1 MALLLES
8 VAPRSL
14 RIRSRFALVFAFVV
28 VLAAVVDVEPGV
40 AARASGCDQP
50 LTYGVV
56 RVDPGHHM
64 SRSAFVALL
73 ERSERLWETPAH
85 KNLLRYQP
93 GGRVQVSLIYDDLQ
107 RLYDKVTAV
116 DAAIARM
123 RPALERQQR
132 TIVAEEAQYK
142 TRHAQLAARIDYWN
156 RRGGAPKALYT
167 KLQTEQTALHQLAA
181 TLEAELRRANASIAQ
196 FNAAVSTRN
205 RLVSAR
211 NSKRELGSAQLGGTK
226 VSIAVLHGNAEDEV
240 VIAHEFGHIFGID
253 HIRGPENIMNPV
265 FVKPLRH
272 ASPADLHALATACDN
287 R

>member
-1 MALLLES
+1 M
-8 VAPRSL
+8 
-14 RIRSRFALVFAFVV
+14 
-28 VLAAVVDVEPGV
+28 
-40 AARASGCDQP
+40 
-50 LTYGVV
+50 
-56 RVDPGHHM
+56 
-64 SRSAFVALL
+64 
-73 ERSERLWETPAH
+73 
-85 KNLLRYQP
+85 
-93 GGRVQVSLIYDDLQ
+93 
-107 RLYDKVTAV
+107 

-132 TIVAEEAQYK
+132 TIVAEETRYK
-142 TRHAQLAARIDYWN
+142 TRRAQLAARIDYWN

-167 KLQTEQTALHQLAA
+167 KLETKQTALHQLAA

-226 VSIAVLHGNAEDEV
+226 VSIDVLHGKAEDEV

-253 HIRGPENIMNPV
+253 HIRGPENIMNPD

>member
-8 VAPRSL
+8 VASRSL
-14 RIRSRFALVFAFVV
+14 RPRSRPALVFALV
-28 VLAAVVDVEPGV
+28 VLVAVVDVDPGV

-50 LTYGVV
+50 LSYDVV

-64 SRSAFVALL
+64 SQSAFVALL

-85 KNLLRYQP
+85 KNLFRYRP

-107 RLYDKVTAV
+107 RLYDKVTSV

-123 RPALERQQR
+123 RPALKSQQR

-142 TRHAQLAARIDYWN
+142 TRHAKLAARIDYWN
-156 RRGGAPKALYT
+156 RRSGAPHTLYT
-167 KLQTEQTALHQLAA
+167 RLQTERTALHQLAA
-181 TLEAELRRANASIAQ
+181 TIEAAVRRANASIAQ
-196 FNAAVSTRN
+196 FNAAVATRN

-211 NSKRELGSAQLGGTK
+211 NSKRELGSALLGGTK

-240 VIAHEFGHIFGID
+240 LVAHEFGHILGID
-253 HIRGPENIMNPV
+253 HILGRDNIMNPV

-272 ASPADLHALATACDN
+272 ASPADLQALWTACDN

>member
-1 MALLLES
+1 M
-8 VAPRSL
+8 
-14 RIRSRFALVFAFVV
+14 FAFVV

-50 LTYGVV
+50 LTYDVV

-73 ERSERLWETPAH
+73 ERSGRLWETPAH

-132 TIVAEEAQYK
+132 TIVAEEAQYT
-142 TRHAQLAARIDYWN
+142 TRRAQLPARIDYWN

-167 KLQTEQTALHQLAA
+167 KLETKQTALHQFAA
-181 TLEAELRRANASIAQ
+181 TLEAELRRAERIDRSVQRSRVHAQ
-196 FNAAVSTRN
+196 P
-205 RLVSAR
+205 
-211 NSKRELGSAQLGGTK
+211 
-226 VSIAVLHGNAEDEV
+226 
-240 VIAHEFGHIFGID
+240 FGQ
-253 HIRGPENIMNPV
+253 R
-265 FVKPLRH
+265 
-272 ASPADLHALATACDN
+272 A
-287 R
+287 